1 MDITQ
6 TEIDELRRLHEAAT
20 PGDWHYDDGVTDG
33 EGTAD
38 AERGNPAWITAK
50 GNVLVAEPSGCAP
63 QEPCVPTLAQMDA
76 NGRCIVNSHNALP
89 RLLAAL
95 EEAQA
100 KLAKVVASFAA
111 YINSEDEDR
120 VAEWIDLCEAV
131 KAGEVQP

>member
-6 TEIDELRRLHEAAT
+6 TEIDELRAAHARVTRPTRDYLPTDT
-20 PGDWHYDDGVTDG
+20 PDKKLLRD
-33 EGTAD
+33 
-38 AERGNPAWITAK
+38 
-50 GNVLVAEPSGCAP
+50 S
-63 QEPCVPTLAQMDA
+63 TL
-76 NGRCIVNSHNALP
+76 IP

-131 KAGEVQP
+131 KAGKVQP